1 MNQLLEWTQLYK
13 IQKEYAR
20 LLSLFMT
27 VIMFVGWG
35 VFCLHH
41 GFANQAMGYFLSP
54 FMAGML
60 IFLRRAWLPT
70 GAIRVYDE
78 LVQMVAPPF
87 LLDRATIRYMILAAL
102 TFLSLV
108 FHVLARYLTS
118 ILSYFRYRLVE
129 ESIHHQHLLVL
140 DLSPRSPPV
149 SL

>member
-13 IQKEYAR
+13 IQKEYTR

-78 LVQMVAPPF
+78 LVQKVAPPF

-102 TFLSLV
+102 TFLCFV
-108 FHVLARYLTS
+108 FHALTQFLTS
-118 ILSYFRYRLVE
+118 ILFCHRFRLTE
-129 ESIHHQHLLVL
+129 ESVHHQLLLVL
-140 DLSPRSPPV
+140 DLSPRSPPAA
-149 SL
+149 L